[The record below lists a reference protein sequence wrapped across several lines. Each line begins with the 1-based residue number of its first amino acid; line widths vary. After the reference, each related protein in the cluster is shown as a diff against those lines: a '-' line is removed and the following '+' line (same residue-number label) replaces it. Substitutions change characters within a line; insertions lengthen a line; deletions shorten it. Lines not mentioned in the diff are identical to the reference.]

1 MPEQVTIVDNE
12 SLEWV
17 NGGEV
22 YATMEPAFR
31 DNLGDDPER
40 VQELLS
46 KYWMKQLWI
55 DDHSRRIDHV
65 RTEPG
70 YIDLSEAY
78 HDSVEEAFFLGGEA
92 RLSAEGAMQPGDYFW
107 RPPGWVHMAEAP
119 EGFETILMM
128 EGEDPAE
135 GSDRV
140 SRVVRPDDEAGHNPR
155 PEPNAGLG
163 PRGYVRRV
171 ETRYMV
177 WRGHDD
183 EVTALGGGPLQSK
196 MLSLNETT
204 GSRSVLVRLPAGWSS
219 TPTTSDRDRYLVST
233 SGRLVADGS
242 GLSECSLVR
251 IPAGVA
257 APRLEADGDVD
268 LLVKVGSPR

>member
-1 MPEQVTIVDNE
+1 MPDQVTIVDNE

-22 YATMEPAFR
+22 FATMEPAFR
-31 DNLGDDPER
+31 DNLGDDPDR
-40 VQELLS
+40 VQGLLS

-55 DDHSRRIDHV
+55 DDTSRRIDHV

-78 HDSVEEAFFLGGEA
+78 HDSVEEAFFLGGEVQ
-92 RLSAEGAMQPGDYFW
+92 LSAEGAFQPGDYFW
-107 RPPGWVHMAEAP
+107 RPPGWVHMADAP
-119 EGFETILMM
+119 DGFETILMM
-128 EGEDPAE
+128 EGEDAAE

-140 SRVVRPDDEAGHNPR
+140 SRVVRPDEEAGHNPR
-155 PEPNAGLG
+155 PEPNQGLG

-171 ETRYMV
+171 ETRFMV
-177 WRGHDD
+177 WRSHDD
-183 EVTALGGGPLQSK
+183 DVTALGAGPLRSK
-196 MLSLNETT
+196 LLSLNEATN
-204 GSRSVLVRLPAGWSS
+204 SRSVLVRLPAGWSS
-219 TPTTSDRDRYLVST
+219 IPATSDRDRYLIST
-233 SGRLVADGS
+233 TGQLVADGD

-251 IPAGVA
+251 IPAGAA
-257 APRLEADGDVD
+257 APRLEAHSDVD